1 MTKSFCKIKMQ
12 KGNRKMFEQDYVM
25 RLIKEMVRALLKLL
39 FNIDTDAPTS
49 ELLEASEEKAALD
62 TLLDMVDDGMVNEA
76 ENEIYKMTENRDENY
91 LEVALLFYSH
101 LNDKSDEFLED
112 NNFSREEVKEGLET
126 IVSRY
131 GLNGIASLLLQ

>member
-1 MTKSFCKIKMQ
+1 MQ

-39 FNIDTDAPTS
+39 FNIDTDASTL